1 MSKEERHRIYE
12 YAMDRKN
19 REIEELKQKILDM
32 EAEHGR
38 HDANVIMA
46 EIGLFIIGAFFGAML
61 MKSYG
66 WRLL

>member
-1 MSKEERHRIYE
+1 MSKQERHRIYE

-19 REIEELKQKILDM
+19 REIKALEDKILQM
-32 EAEHGR
+32 EIERGK

-66 WRLL
+66 WRLM

>member
-19 REIEELKQKILDM
+19 REIQELQDKILNM
-32 EAEHGR
+32 EVERGK

-46 EIGLFIIGAFFGAML
+46 EIVLFLFGVFVGAAL

>member
-1 MSKEERHRIYE
+1 MSKQERHRIYE

-19 REIEELKQKILDM
+19 REIDELKQKILDM
-32 EAEHGR
+32 EVERGR
-38 HDANVIMA
+38 HDANVILA
-46 EIGLFIIGAFFGAML
+46 EIALFFFGIFIGVML